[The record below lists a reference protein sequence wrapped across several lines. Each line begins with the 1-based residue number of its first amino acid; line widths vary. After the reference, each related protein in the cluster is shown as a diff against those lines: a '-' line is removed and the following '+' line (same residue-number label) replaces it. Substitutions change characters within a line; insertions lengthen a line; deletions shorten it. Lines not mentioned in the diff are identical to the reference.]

1 MTSVNNTTPSSS
13 SSSPVTRTRCTRL
26 MAASAITSAGGAD
39 VRHVMDWRRP
49 SGDSDA
55 MHEGG
60 KAQQY
65 ECKYCFKVFSGA
77 AIRCAQ
83 HLSSWKKMK
92 RREVTL
98 CGKAPA
104 DVRLE
109 IRKKYEAQAAV
120 KEEKQRAVLAAIASV
135 KAGGKRARMTDY
147 LEGDAAAAKR
157 EAHEGLA
164 LMIAVCRL
172 PENLIEHPLFVY
184 SMHLVARAGKGYVP
198 PRRTYIGGAGLLA
211 CRKGI
216 DAGLMGIKAS
226 WKKTGVTI
234 ASDMMTDKCGRPQA
248 NVLLVNDAGA
258 VLKECVDCNMEKKT
272 GGYIAGILKPVVEE
286 VGPENV
292 VAFCM
297 DGGSNYASACRKLIK
312 MWPHIQQV
320 PCATHVMDLMMEDVG
335 KMGWAKKV
343 VDHGGEMS
351 SFTRNHHWTRGYL
364 RDRKL
369 VEGKVLQP
377 LKPAGTRFR
386 TQYIAIS
393 RLCQLRPTLTQMV
406 VSDEWKVWAAGS
418 RKEVAEKFAA
428 QVLDTAWWKTAEFF
442 TKLMQLPYKAMRMT
456 DGEAKG
462 MMGRIY
468 DVMLQL
474 TEDVEALVDADEEQL
489 CISDKKQI
497 RRILKDRWDES
508 LACAMH
514 VAGRILNPANQEED
528 IFGGDAECTRVFK
541 AFLHQHAEFLV
552 GHDGK
557 GGDAA
562 CDYLVEFGD
571 GLRDFLD
578 MKGSFGMA
586 EAVAQREMVKAGKY
600 SMVKWWQWNGTD
612 APRLASL
619 AIRILSQ
626 PVSASPCERGWSSW
640 ESVHTARMNRLG
652 SAKCA
657 DLVFVAHNWNVVRNW
672 HTRKDVMPNVVC
684 GNEPE
689 PPIPEGYNVLD
700 ELEEE
705 EEEEGEEEDA
715 ILEDEY
721 E

>member
-1 MTSVNNTTPSSS
+1 
-13 SSSPVTRTRCTRL
+13 
-26 MAASAITSAGGAD
+26 
-39 VRHVMDWRRP
+39 
-49 SGDSDA
+49 
-55 MHEGG
+55 
-60 KAQQY
+60 
-65 ECKYCFKVFSGA
+65 
-77 AIRCAQ
+77 
-83 HLSSWKKMK
+83 
-92 RREVTL
+92 
-98 CGKAPA
+98 
-104 DVRLE
+104 
-109 IRKKYEAQAAV
+109 
-120 KEEKQRAVLAAIASV
+120 
-135 KAGGKRARMTDY
+135 
-147 LEGDAAAAKR
+147 
-157 EAHEGLA
+157 
-164 LMIAVCRL
+164 
-172 PENLIEHPLFVY
+172 
-184 SMHLVARAGKGYVP
+184 
-198 PRRTYIGGAGLLA
+198 
-211 CRKGI
+211 
-216 DAGLMGIKAS
+216 MGIKAS

-234 ASDMMTDKCGRPQA
+234 ASDMMTDKCGRLQA

-335 KMGWAKKV
+335 KMGWAKK
-343 VDHGGEMS
+343 
-351 SFTRNHHWTRGYL
+351 
-364 RDRKL
+364 
-369 VEGKVLQP
+369 
-377 LKPAGTRFR
+377 
-386 TQYIAIS
+386 
-393 RLCQLRPTLTQMV
+393 MV

-442 TKLMQLPYKAMRMT
+442 TKLMQLPFKAMRMT

-497 RRILKDRWDES
+497 CRILKDRWDES

-541 AFLHQHAEFLV
+541 AFLHQHAGFLV

-557 GGDAA
+557 GRDAA
-562 CDYLVEFGD
+562 CDYLVELGD

-626 PVSASPCERGWSSW
+626 PVSVSPCERGWSSW
-640 ESVHTARMNRLG
+640 ESVHTARRNRLG

-684 GNEPE
+684 GNESE
-689 PPIPEGYNVLD
+689 HPIPEGYNVLD
-700 ELEEE
+700 EQEE
-705 EEEEGEEEDA
+705 EEEEGEDEDA

>member
-1 MTSVNNTTPSSS
+1 MS
-13 SSSPVTRTRCTRL
+13 SSSPPLTPHSDQSVESSIPRPEGTREYL
-26 MAASAITSAGGAD
+26 PD
-39 VRHVMDWRRP
+39 VVHDVFKHFSIIKR
-49 SGDSDA
+49 
-55 MHEGG
+55 EEG

-65 ECKYCFKVFSGA
+65 ECKYCFKVFSRA

-92 RREVTL
+92 RREVAL

-104 DVRLE
+104 DVRLK
-109 IRKKYEAQAAV
+109 IRKKYEAQAAA

-147 LEGDAAAAKR
+147 LEGDAAAAKS

-164 LMIAVCRL
+164 LMIAACRL
-172 PENLIEHPLFVY
+172 PENLVEHPLFVN
-184 SMHLVARAGKGYVP
+184 SMHLVARVGKGYLP
-198 PRRTYIGGAGLLA
+198 PRRKYIGGAGLLA

-216 DAGLMGIKAS
+216 ENGLMGIKAS

-248 NVLLVNDAGA
+248 NVLLLNDAGA

-343 VDHGGEMS
+343 VDRGGEMS

-364 RDRKL
+364 PDRKL

-377 LKPAGTRFR
+377 LKPAGTRFG

-418 RKEVAEKFAA
+418 HKEVAEKFAA

-442 TKLMQLPYKAMRMT
+442 TKLMQLPFKAMRMT

-497 RRILKDRWDES
+497 CRILKDRWDES

-557 GGDAA
+557 GRDAA
-562 CDYLVEFGD
+562 CDYLAELGH

-586 EAVAQREMVKAGKY
+586 EAVAQREMVKVGKY

-626 PVSASPCERGWSSW
+626 PVSASPS
-640 ESVHTARMNRLG
+640 
-652 SAKCA
+652 
-657 DLVFVAHNWNVVRNW
+657 
-672 HTRKDVMPNVVC
+672 
-684 GNEPE
+684 
-689 PPIPEGYNVLD
+689 YNVLD
-700 ELEEE
+700 EQEE
-705 EEEEGEEEDA
+705 EEEEGEDEDA